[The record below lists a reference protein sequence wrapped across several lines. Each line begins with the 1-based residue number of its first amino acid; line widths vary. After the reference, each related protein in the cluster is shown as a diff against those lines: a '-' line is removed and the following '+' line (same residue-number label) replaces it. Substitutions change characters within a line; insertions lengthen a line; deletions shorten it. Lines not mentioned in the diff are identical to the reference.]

1 MTCYKRPSLSSVWSE
16 CMKGGVTVSVH
27 HILTHSAST
36 KITESHSASILTPT
50 QPQSN
55 LLSPPYQARL
65 GLLDTT
71 PNHTWH
77 LGNVSFFT
85 AYMILSVLTADCHI
99 ISLLVWYLRNSAQ
112 FHETWNWKVA
122 PSFNFSVVLPAI
134 SMASGHIVQ
143 VARWGGKS
151 LPQLPDQC
159 TVA

>member
-71 PNHTWH
+71 PNHIWH

-85 AYMILSVLTADCHI
+85 AYMILSLLTLDCHI
-99 ISLLVWYLRNSAQ
+99 MSLLVWYLRHEIGKLPHPSTSAWSYQ
-112 FHETWNWKVA
+112 RSAWPVATLSGWPGGQVGWKVFA
-122 PSFNFSVVLPAI
+122 SAAWSVVVSCPT
-134 SMASGHIVQ
+134 
-143 VARWGGKS
+143 R
-151 LPQLPDQC
+151 
-159 TVA
+159 

>member
-71 PNHTWH
+71 PNHIWH
-77 LGNVSFFT
+77 LGNVSFFHCLHDPKCT
-85 AYMILSVLTADCHI
+85 NGRLPHCLFDIWEIVRNCMRHEIGKLSHPSTSAWSSQRSAWPVATLSRWPCGVE
-99 ISLLVWYLRNSAQ
+99 SLCLSCLV
-112 FHETWNWKVA
+112 
-122 PSFNFSVVLPAI
+122 
-134 SMASGHIVQ
+134 SG
-143 VARWGGKS
+143 S
-151 LPQLPDQC
+151 QLPS
-159 TVA
+159 